1 MTTYARQVEVL
12 KITDEQALEGFF
24 YFARVREEKAEKYK
38 DYVEARQDASAT
50 LQQVAIIEEA
60 FGTESARQWLAN
72 GVARA
77 KAKLE
82 GAE

>member
-12 KITDEQALEGFF
+12 RITKEQALECYW
-24 YFARVREEKAEKYK
+24 YFARVREEKADKYK
-38 DYVEARQDASAT
+38 DYVEARLEASAT

-72 GVARA
+72 SVARA